1 MKPLSSLRLLAS
13 LCAASICF
21 AAALPAAAQF
31 KEIIWVDDDFPP
43 GANSQVNADNH
54 PHSWVTQGDGN
65 QVFFG
70 KKALQR
76 SGMGVAQ
83 DYFSTCDKPLLVC
96 EGDKLF
102 THIYLTPENPT
113 RAVMLQF
120 HSSGWY
126 HRVFWGDGD
135 AVPFGTPRTTQ
146 KVDMGPLPAAGKWVR
161 LEIEAAKLGLTP
173 GMEITGMAFTI
184 CDGEVFFDKTGLATT
199 GKEPPHGEARDVVWL
214 DDDFPAGSTPQ
225 ASGAPAQ
232 WVTAADGKVHSG
244 QRALKRTG
252 GGPTQDFFTGA
263 TNLTELKRGDVLYA
277 HVFIDPT
284 AKPKA
289 VMLQFNDGVW
299 EHRAIWGD
307 PEGIKWGALNTV
319 SRRPLGPLPEAG
331 KWIRLEIPPAKIGL
345 YPGAKLNGMA
355 FTHEGGTVYWDKAGV
370 SNPGPGKK

>member
-1 MKPLSSLRLLAS
+1 MKPLHPPRLAVPILSAG
-13 LCAASICF
+13 LVL
-21 AAALPAAAQF
+21 AAALPADAQF

-54 PHSWVTQGDGN
+54 PHSWITPGDGN

-102 THIYLTPENPT
+102 AHVFITAENPT
-113 RAVMLQF
+113 RAIMLQF
-120 HSSGWY
+120 HTSSWQ
-126 HRVFWGDGD
+126 HRAFWGDGD
-135 AVPFGTPRTTQ
+135 VVPFGAPGTPQ
-146 KVDMGPLPAAGKWVR
+146 KLDMGPLPAAGKWAR
-161 LEIEAAKLGLTP
+161 LEIEAAKLGLVP

-199 GKEPPHGEARDVVWL
+199 GKEPPHGEKRDVVWL
-214 DDDFPAGSTPQ
+214 DDDFPTGSTAQ
-225 ASGAPAQ
+225 FGGAPAQ
-232 WVTAADGKVHSG
+232 WVTAADGKVLAG

-263 TNLTELKRGDVLYA
+263 IPLEVKRGDVLYA
-277 HVFIDPT
+277 HVFIEPT
-284 AKPKA
+284 DKPKA
-289 VMLQFNDGVW
+289 VMLQFNDGNW

-307 PEGIKWGALNTV
+307 PEGIKWGALNTA

-331 KWIRLEIPPAKIGL
+331 KWFRLEVPANKVGLHPGTKI
-345 YPGAKLNGMA
+345 NGMA
-355 FTHEGGTVYWDKAGV
+355 FTHEGGTVYWDKAGLM
-370 SNPGPGKK
+370 NPGKK

>member
-1 MKPLSSLRLLAS
+1 MKPILLPHLAALSLGAGLFLIAT
-13 LCAASICF
+13 
-21 AAALPAAAQF
+21 LPAAAQF

-54 PHSWVTQGDGN
+54 PHSWVTPGDGN

-76 SGMGVAQ
+76 SGSGVAQ
-83 DYFSTCDKPLLVC
+83 DFFSTCDRPLLVC

-102 THIYLTPENPT
+102 THVYLTPENLT

-120 HSSGWY
+120 HSTGWH
-126 HRVFWGDGD
+126 HRAVWGDGG
-135 AVPFGTPRTTQ
+135 AIPFGTPGTPQ
-146 KVDMGPLPAAGKWVR
+146 KLDMGPLPKAGQWVR
-161 LEIEAAKLGLTP
+161 LEIEAAKLGFTP

-199 GKEPPHGEARDVVWL
+199 GKEPPHGEQRDVVWL
-214 DDDFPAGSTPQ
+214 DDDFPAGSLPQ
-225 ASGAPAQ
+225 VSGEPAQ
-232 WVTAADGKVHSG
+232 WVTAAEGKVHTG
-244 QRALKRTG
+244 KRALKRTG

-263 TNLTELKRGDVLYA
+263 TEQLEVKWGDVLYA

-289 VMLQFNDGVW
+289 LMLQFNDGSW

-307 PEGIKWGALNTV
+307 PEGIPWGVLNTV

-331 KWIRLEIPPAKIGL
+331 KWFRLEVPAYKVGL
-345 YPGAKLNGMA
+345 YPGAKLNGLA
-355 FTHEGGTVYWDKAGV
+355 FTQEGGTVYWDKAGLA
-370 SNPGPGKK
+370 NPGPGKK

>member
-1 MKPLSSLRLLAS
+1 MKPLLSPCLAAPV
-13 LCAASICF
+13 LGAGLVL

-102 THIYLTPENPT
+102 THVFITAENPT
-113 RAVMLQF
+113 RAIMLQF
-120 HSSGWY
+120 HTAGWH
-126 HRVFWGDGD
+126 HRAFWGDGD
-135 AVPFGTPRTTQ
+135 AVPFGAPGTPQ
-146 KVDMGPLPAAGKWVR
+146 KVDMGPLPAAGKWAR
-161 LEIEAAKLGLTP
+161 LEIEAAKLGLAP

-199 GKEPPHGEARDVVWL
+199 GKEPPHGEKRDVVWL

-225 ASGAPAQ
+225 VSGAPAQ
-232 WVTAADGKVHSG
+232 WVTAADGKVHAG
-244 QRALKRTG
+244 KRALKRTG

-263 TNLTELKRGDVLYA
+263 TEQLEVKHGDVLYA
-277 HVFIDPT
+277 HVFLEPT
-284 AKPKA
+284 DKPKA
-289 VMLQFNDGVW
+289 IMLQFNDGTW

-307 PEGIKWGALNTV
+307 PEGIKWGNLNTV

-331 KWIRLEIPPAKIGL
+331 KWFRLEVPANKVGL
-345 YPGAKLNGMA
+345 WPGAKLNGMA
-355 FTHEGGTVYWDKAGV
+355 FTHEGGTVYWDKAGLM
-370 SNPGPGKK
+370 NPGKK

>member
-1 MKPLSSLRLLAS
+1 MKPIHRPCPVTSALLAS
-13 LCAASICF
+13 LLLT
-21 AAALPAAAQF
+21 AALPAAAQL
-31 KEIIWVDDDFPP
+31 KEIIWVDEEFPP

-102 THIYLTPENPT
+102 AHVYITADNPT
-113 RAVMLQF
+113 RAIMLQF
-120 HSSGWY
+120 HAAGWH
-126 HRVFWGDGD
+126 HRAFWGDGD
-135 AVPFGTPRTTQ
+135 AVPFGAPGTPQ
-146 KVDMGPLPAAGKWVR
+146 KVDMGPLPAAGKWAK
-161 LEIEAAKLGLTP
+161 LEIEAAKIGLVP

-199 GKEPPHGEARDVVWL
+199 GKEPPHGEKRDVVWL

-225 ASGAPAQ
+225 SSGPPAQ
-232 WVTAADGKVHSG
+232 WVTAAEGKVHAG

-263 TNLTELKRGDVLYA
+263 TT
-277 HVFIDPT
+277 
-284 AKPKA
+284 
-289 VMLQFNDGVW
+289 
-299 EHRAIWGD
+299 
-307 PEGIKWGALNTV
+307 
-319 SRRPLGPLPEAG
+319 PLEA
-331 KWIRLEIPPAKIGL
+331 
-345 YPGAKLNGMA
+345 
-355 FTHEGGTVYWDKAGV
+355 
-370 SNPGPGKK
+370 